1 MGGEAK
7 KKKLLRTMEQYDALQ
22 VAMMMM
28 MLTIM
33 MLMVIVMEIS
43 LQASAPPGVSPYVY
57 WTPELCAERL
67 LHVMLHC
74 QVQIS
79 NSNHDRGKDDNDD
92 GQPPG
97 GGQWQAAGLCWT
109 CYPSVETRNPTD
121 FQCLSGDGRFAQ
133 KRVNKTFIQ
142 IINY

>member
-7 KKKLLRTMEQYDALQ
+7 KKKLLRTMEEYDALQ
-22 VAMMMM
+22 VA
-28 MLTIM
+28 IM
-33 MLMVIVMEIS
+33 MMVIVMEIS

-79 NSNHDRGKDDNDD
+79 NSNHGRGNDD
-92 GQPPG
+92 DHE
-97 GGQWQAAGLCWT
+97 
-109 CYPSVETRNPTD
+109 S
-121 FQCLSGDGRFAQ
+121 
-133 KRVNKTFIQ
+133 
-142 IINY
+142 

>member
-1 MGGEAK
+1 MGSEAK
-7 KKKLLRTMEQYDALQ
+7 KKKLLRNMEEYNALQ
-22 VAMMMM
+22 VATMM
-28 MLTIM
+28 
-33 MLMVIVMEIS
+33 MVIVMEIS

-79 NSNHDRGKDDNDD
+79 NSNYGRGKDDNDD

-109 CYPSVETRNPTD
+109 CYPSVETRNPKY
-121 FQCLSGDGRFAQ
+121 FYCLSRAGSDGIPVPDPSR
-133 KRVNKTFIQ
+133 TFFQ
-142 IINY
+142 VPDPT

>member
-7 KKKLLRTMEQYDALQ
+7 KKKLLRTMEEYNALQ
-22 VAMMMM
+22 VAIMM

-79 NSNHDRGKDDNDD
+79 KNNHDRGKDDDHD

>member
-1 MGGEAK
+1 MGSEAK
-7 KKKLLRTMEQYDALQ
+7 KKKPLRTMEQYDALQ

-67 LHVMLHC
+67 LHVMFQC
-74 QVQIS
+74 QVQIC
-79 NSNHDRGKDDNDD
+79 NSNHDRGKDDDHD
-92 GQPPG
+92 
-97 GGQWQAAGLCWT
+97 
-109 CYPSVETRNPTD
+109 S
-121 FQCLSGDGRFAQ
+121 
-133 KRVNKTFIQ
+133 
-142 IINY
+142 

>member
-1 MGGEAK
+1 MSSAAK

-79 NSNHDRGKDDNDD
+79 NSNHDRYRDDDHD
-92 GQPPG
+92 GQLPG
-97 GGQWQAAGLCWT
+97 GGQWQATGLCWT
-109 CYPSVETRNPTD
+109 CYPSVDTRNPKD
-121 FQCLSGDGRFAQ
+121 FHCLSGDGRFAQ

-142 IINY
+142 MINY

>member
-1 MGGEAK
+1 MGSEAK

-28 MLTIM
+28 TLTIM
-33 MLMVIVMEIS
+33 RLMVIVREIL
-43 LQASAPPGVSPYVY
+43 LQTSAPPGVSPYVY

-79 NSNHDRGKDDNDD
+79 NSNHDRYRGKYDDHD
-92 GQPPG
+92 QP
-97 GGQWQAAGLCWT
+97 
-109 CYPSVETRNPTD
+109 
-121 FQCLSGDGRFAQ
+121 
-133 KRVNKTFIQ
+133 
-142 IINY
+142 